1 MSDDAITVTEVV
13 LDESAVDES
22 TVDESTSAPEPTGN
36 FWTEPRATSAGAGWV
51 LLVTGI
57 LGMAAA
63 IALLLDRIQILID
76 PTFKPACSINPIISC
91 GSVMVTDQGKFFGFP
106 NPMLGLPAFAVILVT
121 AVLVLGRVKLP
132 RWYWLGQAAGAFLGQ
147 IFVGYLIFQSLY
159 RIHALCPYCMVV
171 WSVVPII
178 LLLSISRVLPDGGRG
193 RSMRETLWLALPL
206 YYVVV
211 IAMITVQFWDY
222 WKTLF

>member
-1 MSDDAITVTEVV
+1 MSDDA
-13 LDESAVDES
+13 VDTTQVNHEADS
-22 TVDESTSAPEPTGN
+22 PAEPTGN
-36 FWTEPRATSAGAGWV
+36 FWTQPRRSPMLTGGV
-51 LLVTGI
+51 LLVTGV

-63 IALLLDRIQILID
+63 IALLLDRIQLLID
-76 PTFKPACSINPIISC
+76 PSFVPACSINPIISC

-121 AVLVLGRVKLP
+121 AVLTIGRVPLP
-132 RWYWLGQAAGAFLGQ
+132 RWYWLGQAIVTFLGQ

-171 WSVVPII
+171 WTIVPII
-178 LLLSISRVLPDGGRG
+178 LIASLSRVLPDGDRG
-193 RSMRETLWLALPL
+193 RSLREWLWMLLPV

-211 IAMITVQFWDY
+211 IAMIAIQFWDY
-222 WKTLF
+222 WSTLI